1 MGTEAQLQP
10 LPGNSVLAQSVR
22 GDELASNR
30 RDLGR
35 GSIREFRRFLTAMA
49 RYSMRSLTQNE
60 KEEVRRLK
68 VLWDTGLF

>member
-1 MGTEAQLQP
+1 LRKVFGVMNSLRIVETWEEEAY
-10 LPGNSVLAQSVR
+10 
-22 GDELASNR
+22 EK
-30 RDLGR
+30 
-35 GSIREFRRFLTAMA
+35 FRRFLTAMA